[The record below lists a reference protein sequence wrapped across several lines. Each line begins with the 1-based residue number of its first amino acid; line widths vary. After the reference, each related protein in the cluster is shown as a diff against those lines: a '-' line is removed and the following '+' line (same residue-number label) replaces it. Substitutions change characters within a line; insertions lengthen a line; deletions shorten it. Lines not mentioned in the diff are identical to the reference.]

1 MPKSFSFVTATTP
14 LRRLNLASLK
24 DPRVSV
30 RAALGTLL
38 ILNIAA
44 ALILFKPWGGSADD
58 LDRRL
63 TSMRAQLPKQQAALE
78 RTRLLVQKVEKARAE
93 GTQFMA
99 KYMLNE
105 RNAYSTILGE
115 LTQAADKVNLKT
127 KESQYGVEPIEGS
140 DTLEMMTISASFEG
154 EYLNLTKF
162 LNELDRSPRF
172 LIIESLTASPQPQG
186 KVVNVNFK
194 LNAFVKDE
202 TGGLQ

>member
-1 MPKSFSFVTATTP
+1 MPKSFSFVAATTP

-78 RTRLLVQKVEKARAE
+78 RTKLLVQKVEKARAE
-93 GTQFMA
+93 SNQFMA
-99 KYMLNE
+99 KYLLNE

-202 TGGLQ
+202 TGSLQ